1 MVSLCLSVVVE
12 WVIVVVG
19 GGLAGCVVFV
29 EVWVGV
35 VVGVVGGV
43 VVSVGEPVG
52 LSVVVSTV
60 DEEFSV
66 VWSVSFTKKTTGWTQ
81 GIVAFGIGEFGKVG
95 NGIISGIG
103 VPNSWWL
110 FSMPAVTP
118 RIRTGS
124 ASSAIH
130 FSVNL
135 FSS

>member
-1 MVSLCLSVVVE
+1 MVSLGLSVVV
-12 WVIVVVG
+12 VVV

-29 EVWVGV
+29 DVWVGV
-35 VVGVVGGV
+35 IVGVTEWV

-52 LSVVVSTV
+52 LSVVVSAV

-66 VWSVSFTKKTTGWTQ
+66 VGSVSFTKKTTGWAQ
-81 GIVAFGIGEFGKVG
+81 GIVPGRVGKVGKVG
-95 NGIISGIG
+95 NGITSGRG
-103 VPNSWWL
+103 VANSEL
-110 FSMPAVTP
+110 LVNTPAVTP

-124 ASSAIH
+124 ASIAIH

>member
-1 MVSLCLSVVVE
+1 MVSLGLSVVV
-12 WVIVVVG
+12 VVVVLDG

-29 EVWVGV
+29 EVGVGL
-35 VVGVVGGV
+35 GVVGGV

-52 LSVVVSTV
+52 LSVVVSAV
-60 DEEFSV
+60 VEEFSV
-66 VWSVSFTKKTTGWTQ
+66 VGSVSFTKKTTGRTQ
-81 GIVAFGIGEFGKVG
+81 GIVALGIGEFGKVG

-110 FSMPAVTP
+110 FSMPAVIP

>member
-1 MVSLCLSVVVE
+1 MVSFGLSVVV
-12 WVIVVVG
+12 VVLDG
-19 GGLAGCVVFV
+19 GGLACCVVFV
-29 EVWVGV
+29 EVGVDWVSDFVVVVEGLV
-35 VVGVVGGV
+35 VVGISEVDVGSAVV
-43 VVSVGEPVG
+43 
-52 LSVVVSTV
+52 
-60 DEEFSV
+60 EEFSV
-66 VWSVSFTKKTTGWTQ
+66 VGSVSFTKKTTGRAQ
-81 GIVAFGIGEFGKVG
+81 GIVALGIGEFGKVG

-130 FSVNL
+130 FSMNL